1 MKTLVIALA
10 AFFAADPAPQ
20 ADFSHPW
27 TLSEC
32 TRWALEHN
40 LTVQQQAIT
49 LEQRELDLSTAKG
62 GYLPSV
68 SASAG
73 ENLSF
78 GRGLTADNTYANTNT
93 TSTSFS
99 LGAGMNLFDGLA
111 TPNQVKLSRLNLE
124 AATADLEK
132 ARDDIRVAVAQA
144 YMQILY
150 NYEIRDVARQQIA
163 IDSMQVARLEQMAL
177 SGKASGAEVS
187 QQKATAAQ
195 SQVTLAQAE
204 NNLRISL
211 LDMAQLLELSDYEG
225 FSVARPTVRIDPY
238 GYIPSADR
246 IFDEAVGIRPAVR
259 ADSLRLAGTDL
270 SVKIA
275 KAGLYPTLS
284 LSGGIGSNYY
294 TTSQG
299 YPQNGFW
306 DQLSNNFS
314 QYVGLSLNIPIFSRF
329 QTRNNIRSAQLNQ
342 DLQRIQ
348 LQRTKQ
354 ALYKEIQQAV
364 ASAEAAR
371 AKYQASEAAEAAA
384 SDAFRL
390 VQARYENG
398 KAGITEFNE
407 SRNQYLKACSDRV
420 QATYEYLY
428 QMRLVD
434 FYRGTEM
441 TL

>member
-1 MKTLVIALA
+1 MKALIVVLAALA
-10 AFFAADPAPQ
+10 AAEAPQ
-20 ADFSHPW
+20 PDFSHPW
-27 TLSEC
+27 TLAQC
-32 TRWALEHN
+32 TRWALENN

-49 LEQRELDLSTAKG
+49 LEQRELDLGTAKG
-62 GYLPSV
+62 GFLPSV
-68 SASAG
+68 SASAS

-99 LGAGMNLFDGLA
+99 LGAGMTLFDGLA
-111 TPNQVKLSRLNLE
+111 TPNQVQLARLNLE

-150 NYEIRDVARQQIA
+150 NYEIRDVALQQIA

-195 SQVTLAQAE
+195 SRVTLAQAE
-204 NNLRISL
+204 NNLKASL
-211 LDMAQLLELSDYEG
+211 LDMAQLLEFADYEG
-225 FSVARPTVRIDPY
+225 FSVARPAVRIDPY
-238 GYIPSADR
+238 GVIPSVDAV
-246 IFDEAVGIRPAVR
+246 FDDAVGLRPAVR
-259 ADSLRLAGTDL
+259 ADEIRLAATGKSL
-270 SVKIA
+270 KIA
-275 KAGLYPTLS
+275 KSALYPSLS
-284 LSGGIGSNYY
+284 LSGGVGSNYY

-299 YPQNGFW
+299 YPETGFW

-314 QYVGLSLNIPIFSRF
+314 QYVGLSLSIPIFSRF

-348 LQRTKQ
+348 LRRTKQ

-364 ASAEAAR
+364 AGAESAR
-371 AKYQASEAAEAAA
+371 AKFQAAEAAEAAA
-384 SDAFRL
+384 TDAFRL

-420 QATYEYLY
+420 QATYEFLY
-428 QMRLVD
+428 QTRLVE
-434 FYRGTEM
+434 FYRGTEI